1 MKNIEKHVNIILELL
16 DQPLTKEDILE
27 NLAIL
32 EDLKL
37 NFNQYHLYIGAVSA
51 FITYLFHKNLI
62 DYSIEDGKLYYFKN
76 YKNLNF
82 SQIKFNSFYLIVSK
96 IHTK

>member
-27 NLAIL
+27 NLVIL

-37 NFNQYHLYIGAVSA
+37 NFNQYHLYIGALSA
-51 FITYLFHKNLI
+51 FITYLSMETLLI
-62 DYSIEDGKLYYFKN
+62 FP
-76 YKNLNF
+76 
-82 SQIKFNSFYLIVSK
+82 
-96 IHTK
+96 

>member
-1 MKNIEKHVNIILELL
+1 MEESIKSLEIIKNIEADYFVISHCDRVLEKDEIINLVDKNMKNIEKHVNIILELL

-51 FITYLFHKNLI
+51 L
-62 DYSIEDGKLYYFKN
+62 
-76 YKNLNF
+76 
-82 SQIKFNSFYLIVSK
+82 
-96 IHTK
+96 